1 MLKFKELPLTEKP
14 RERLIRFGA
23 EILSDSE
30 LLSLIIRSGYKNV
43 NVSMLSKLILQKY
56 NLKQLFNMQFSQLRE
71 LKGIGISKAC
81 EINAITEITRRIK
94 NLRTESIVINSAQEA
109 VEQCEELKTKEKEH
123 LVGLYL
129 NTRNKLLG
137 KVLLSIG
144 NLDSS
149 IVDPKEI
156 YKHALRLNAYGVI
169 LLHNHPSGEPTPS
182 NEDIDITK
190 IIEKAGAILN
200 VRLIDHIVV
209 GENSFI
215 SLKQKAMF

>member
-1 MLKFKELPLTEKP
+1 MLQFKELPATEKP
-14 RERLIRFGA
+14 RERMIRFGA

-43 NVSMLSKLILQKY
+43 NVSQVSRTILQRY
-56 NLKQLFNMQFSQLRE
+56 NLKQLFNMPFIQLKK
-71 LKGIGISKAC
+71 LKGIGVSKAC
-81 EINAITEITRRIK
+81 EINAITEITRRIRNVK
-94 NLRTESIVINSAQEA
+94 TENVVVNSAQEA
-109 VEQCEELKTKEKEH
+109 VGQCDELKTKEKEH

-137 KVLLSIG
+137 KIVLSIG

-149 IVDPKEI
+149 IVDPKEV

-169 LLHNHPSGEPTPS
+169 LLHNHPSGDPTPS
-182 NEDIDITK
+182 DEDIHITK

-200 VRLIDHIVV
+200 VKLIDHIVV
-209 GENSFI
+209 GENSLV
-215 SLKQKAMF
+215 SLKEKGLF